1 MDLQAR
7 LHQVEELVRNARSM
21 PLSSS
26 VLVSRQELLELI
38 EGMREVLP
46 EELKQA
52 RWVVKDREETLEKA
66 RREAEDILAQ
76 ARTERSRLV
85 SKTEVIR
92 AANREADRIV
102 EEAKESARQMR
113 LEVEDYVDS
122 KLANFEVVLQKTLA
136 AVERGRERLRG
147 RLDADRLAEPE
158 GEETEGVEEAEREL

>member
-1 MDLQAR
+1 
-7 LHQVEELVRNARSM
+7 M

-147 RLDADRLAEPE
+147 RLDADRLTEPE